1 MSTVKSWL
9 NAFRL
14 KTLPLAFSCIVMG
27 SVLAFKENSFNLS
40 IFLLALLT
48 TLCLQVLSN
57 LANDYGDAV
66 KGTDNENRLGPV
78 RAVQSGLISKES
90 MFKGVI
96 IASILSLVSGV
107 LLLLVSFSSFDLQFI
122 LFLVLGILSIIA
134 AIKYTVGKNA
144 FGYMSLGDVFVFL
157 FFGWL
162 GVAGV
167 YYLHIQD
174 FNWIILLP
182 ATSIGLFSAGVL
194 NLNNL
199 RDIDNDR
206 ENNKI
211 TIAVRLGNNRA
222 RYYHLL
228 LLVLAWFCHILYV
241 ISIGDSIWEWL
252 FVLSIPLFILN
263 VRKALTHKDPKELIP
278 SLKQLALGTFIF
290 TTLYALGVILSH
302 A

>member
-1 MSTVKSWL
+1 M
-9 NAFRL
+9 L
-14 KTLPLAFSCIVMG
+14 KHSPVINFFTF
-27 SVLAFKENSFNLS
+27 
-40 IFLLALLT
+40 T

>member
-1 MSTVKSWL
+1 
-9 NAFRL
+9 
-14 KTLPLAFSCIVMG
+14 MG

>member
-1 MSTVKSWL
+1 
-9 NAFRL
+9 
-14 KTLPLAFSCIVMG
+14 MG

-48 TLCLQVLSN
+48 TLCRQVLSN